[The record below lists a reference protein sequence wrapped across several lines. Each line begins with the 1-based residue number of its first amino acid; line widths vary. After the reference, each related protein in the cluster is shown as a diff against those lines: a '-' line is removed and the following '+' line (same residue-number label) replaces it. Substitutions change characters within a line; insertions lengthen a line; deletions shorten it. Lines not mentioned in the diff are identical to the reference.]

1 MEIQHCDRCA
11 YPMESSPYVHC
22 YDCWKEI
29 NGWERN
35 KSDEKYLELQKIIQG
50 LLIEGSSSEMTH
62 LRERVKGLEEETH
75 RLKMDLLESQSN
87 VEEAMSQIILSPS
100 FLKKLISFCHPD
112 KNPNKEEQAVEITK
126 ELLKMRQK

>member
-11 YPMESSPYVHC
+11 YPMENSPYTHC

-35 KSDEKYLELQKIIQG
+35 KSDEKYFELQKIIQG

-62 LRERVKGLEEETH
+62 LRERVKDLEEEAH

-87 VEEAMSQIILSPS
+87 MEEAMSQIILSPS
-100 FLKKLISFCHPD
+100 FLKKLIRFCHPD
-112 KNPNKEEQAVEITK
+112 KNPDKEAQAIEITK

>member
-1 MEIQHCDRCA
+1 MEN
-11 YPMESSPYVHC
+11 SPYVHC
-22 YDCWKEI
+22 YDCWKEF

-35 KSDEKYLELQKIIQG
+35 KSDEKYSELQKIIQS
-50 LLIEGSSSEMTH
+50 LLVEGSSTESSY
-62 LRERVKGLEEETH
+62 LKQRVKDLEEEAH

-112 KNPNKEEQAVEITK
+112 RNPNKEAQAVEITR

>member
-11 YPMESSPYVHC
+11 YPMEISPYVHC

-35 KSDEKYLELQKIIQG
+35 KSDEKYFELQKIIQG
-50 LLIEGSSSEMTH
+50 LLIEGSSSETAH
-62 LRERVKGLEEETH
+62 LRERVKDLEEEAH

-87 VEEAMSQIILSPS
+87 VEEAMSQIILIPS
-100 FLKKLISFCHPD
+100 FLKKLIIFCHPD
-112 KNPNKEEQAVEITK
+112 KNPTKEEQAIEITQ